1 MKVKEFFDEAYG
13 DISNLEIKKYVPILD
28 KMQTIN
34 KTVMDVMDSK
44 ESIVVTYNS
53 VSMEISGIIAA
64 INLYTNLE
72 VETLEDYDEL
82 CKSNL
87 IIDILSEIGDDYLT
101 FNTYFQMRIKDYEKQ
116 LNSADAIISRIVP
129 NIDLETI
136 NRIAEIAEALNK
148 A

>member
-1 MKVKEFFDEAYG
+1 MKVKEFFDKAYG

-28 KMQTIN
+28 KMQAIN

-82 CKSNL
+82 CKANL
-87 IIDILSEIGDDYLT
+87 IIDILSEISDDYLT

-116 LNSADAIISRIVP
+116 LNSADAIISRIFS